1 MVHEHQVALV
11 TGASRGI
18 GRFVAE
24 ELLKA
29 DWIVR
34 GTSRGD
40 SSLQHPCYAHASFDV
55 ADESAVVD
63 FVRTTHRDHGR
74 IDVLIN
80 AAGIAAMN
88 HLLLTPGQSVSEIMD
103 TNFKGTFLCLREA
116 AKRMQKR
123 RSGRIVNFSSIAVAL
138 GLEGEAAY
146 ASSKG
151 AIEVL
156 TRVAARELSPYGITV
171 NAVAPGPIRTDLVAG
186 VPRERLDAL
195 VARQI
200 VTEYGTVADV
210 WHVVKFLIAPQS
222 RLISGQIIA
231 LGGV

>member
-1 MVHEHQVALV
+1 MDLEYQVALV

-18 GRFVAE
+18 GRFLAE
-24 ELLKA
+24 QLLE
-29 DWIVR
+29 DGWIVW
-34 GTSRGD
+34 GTSRGAGA
-40 SSLQHPCYAHASFDV
+40 LEHPHYTHVGFDV
-55 ADESAVVD
+55 ADENAVVD
-63 FVRTTHRDHGR
+63 FVRTAYRERGR

-88 HLLLTPGQSVSEIMD
+88 HILLTPGQSVSEIMD
-103 TNFKGTFLCLREA
+103 TNFKGTFLFLREV

-138 GLEGEAAY
+138 GLPGEAAY

-186 VPRERLDAL
+186 VSPEKLDAL

-200 VTEYGTVADV
+200 VPEYGTVDDV

-222 RLISGQIIA
+222 RLISGQVIA